1 MRCSTLQ
8 YNCLSEPCSFP
19 SLLARRQ
26 WHVAKL
32 RQLHLLSC
40 KTLFSFTSML
50 LPKACR
56 IRTSSLPRS
65 ACATAY
71 NLPALSC
78 LRKAARAC
86 ASCSSG
92 SRFPKRRSS
101 RGSGGHRYV
110 QRPRHLENLRRLGI
124 DDAEDELPTNRA
136 RWPPS
141 HSIFWQHLLKATP
154 GAAHQIFSTCH
165 AEAKM
170 TAGEANVRS
179 ELVAVAAARRRW
191 TLFLKPAC

>member
-1 MRCSTLQ
+1 MRCSTLE

-26 WHVAKL
+26 RHVAKL

-71 NLPALSC
+71 NLPAFELFKESSSSMC
-78 LRKAARAC
+78 LLQQWQPFSEETKQPRQ
-86 ASCSSG
+86 
-92 SRFPKRRSS
+92 RRSPLCPEAQAPRKPS
-101 RGSGGHRYV
+101 QAWHR
-110 QRPRHLENLRRLGI
+110 
-124 DDAEDELPTNRA
+124 
-136 RWPPS
+136 
-141 HSIFWQHLLKATP
+141 
-154 GAAHQIFSTCH
+154 
-165 AEAKM
+165 
-170 TAGEANVRS
+170 
-179 ELVAVAAARRRW
+179 
-191 TLFLKPAC
+191 